1 MRSGV
6 VSWSKKIDRRH
17 CSIAKKSEFVR
28 YLLTAEMDARDYQYE
43 LFFELSP
50 DLLCIA
56 GYDGYFKKINAAVA
70 KTLGYSLEELYARP
84 INDFVHPD
92 DREVTSKVRLE
103 LHRTKPLFS
112 FENRYLTKNGET
124 IWLSW
129 TSLPVE
135 SDKLVFAVAKNIT
148 HKKRLESE
156 RNALLANLTKAN
168 KDLIRLNY
176 STSHDLQSPVN
187 NLLALF
193 ELMDTS
199 KISDKETVQLIEVLQ
214 YAGEKIKHTLNNYT
228 SGSTENNRLDVD
240 VEVTDLQ
247 KCLDQV
253 LESLSTLIDT
263 SGATIH
269 ADFSR
274 LPRITFN
281 QSYLKS
287 IFLNMITNSI
297 KYASPD
303 RRPIISISSV
313 SDRGWD
319 ELVITDNGSGLDTA
333 KVKSDYFNLKP
344 NLQQGGK
351 GIGLYLVHTHV
362 SAFGGKVLVESKIN
376 EGTTFRIR
384 LQSQQD
390 SVVLH

>member
-1 MRSGV
+1 
-6 VSWSKKIDRRH
+6 
-17 CSIAKKSEFVR
+17 
-28 YLLTAEMDARDYQYE
+28 MDATDFKYE

-56 GYDGYFKKINAAVA
+56 GYDGYFKKINPAVA
-70 KTLGYSLEELYARP
+70 RTLGYSLEELYTRP
-84 INDFVHPD
+84 INEFVHPD
-92 DREVTSKVRLE
+92 DREITSQVRSE
-103 LHRTKPLFS
+103 LYRTKPLFS

-135 SDKLVFAVAKNIT
+135 SDKLIFAVAKNVT

-156 RNALLANLTKAN
+156 RNALLADLTRAN
-168 KDLIRLNY
+168 KDLLKLNY

-228 SGSTENNRLDVD
+228 SNSTENNRLDAD
-240 VEVTDLQ
+240 VEMTDLQ
-247 KCLDQV
+247 ECLDQV
-253 LESLSTLIDT
+253 LESLSTFIDT
-263 SGATIH
+263 SRATVRT
-269 ADFSR
+269 DFSK
-274 LPRITFN
+274 LSSITFN
-281 QSYLKS
+281 RSYLKS

-303 RRPIISISSV
+303 RRPVISISS
-313 SDRGWD
+313 SKERGWD
-319 ELVITDNGSGLDTA
+319 ELVIADNGAGLDTK
-333 KVKSDYFNLKP
+333 KVKNDYFSMNQE
-344 NLQQGGK
+344 LQKGGSK
-351 GIGLYLVHTHV
+351 GLGLYLVHTHV
-362 SAFGGKVLVESKIN
+362 SAFGGRVKVESTIN
-376 EGTTFRIR
+376 EGTRFTIQ
-384 LQSQQD
+384 LPSQ
-390 SVVLH
+390 

>member
-1 MRSGV
+1 
-6 VSWSKKIDRRH
+6 
-17 CSIAKKSEFVR
+17 
-28 YLLTAEMDARDYQYE
+28 MDARDYQYE

-70 KTLGYSLEELYARP
+70 KTRGYSLEELYARP

-103 LHRTKPLFS
+103 LYRTKPLFS

-156 RNALLANLTKAN
+156 RNALLANLTKTN
-168 KDLIRLNY
+168 KDLLRLNY

-214 YAGEKIKHTLNNYT
+214 YAGEKINHTLNNYT

-247 KCLDQV
+247 QCLDQV

-274 LPRITFN
+274 LSRITFN
-281 QSYLKS
+281 KSYLKS

-303 RRPIISISSV
+303 RRPVISISSA
-313 SDRGWD
+313 SERGWD
-319 ELVITDNGSGLDTA
+319 ELVIADNGSGLDTA

-384 LQSQQD
+384 LQSQPD
-390 SVVLH
+390 SVTGD